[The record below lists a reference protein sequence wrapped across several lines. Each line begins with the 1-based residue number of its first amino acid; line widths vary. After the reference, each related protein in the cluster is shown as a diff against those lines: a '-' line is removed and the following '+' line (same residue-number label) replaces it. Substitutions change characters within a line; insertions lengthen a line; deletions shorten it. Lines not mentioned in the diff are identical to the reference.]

1 VPFFRGEDLEGMDE
15 QYVSVVECMGNLLR
29 KDINNAIK

>member
-1 VPFFRGEDLEGMDE
+1 VEDLEGMAE
-15 QYVSVVECMGNLLR
+15 HYVSVVEGMGNLLR